1 MFQIQKYNTNDH
13 SERTL
18 LASVLS
24 VEEANAFIA
33 SQPLLES
40 PYASAV
46 VPVDHAWYFKETSV
60 ESIAKRETVS
70 PKYVPD
76 GQQTE
81 PMLLENEPV
90 SFAQIMQ
97 HELKMSQAA
106 RIAEHEL
113 QLRQQVVMQRL
124 LSGEAS

>member
-1 MFQIQKYNTNDH
+1 MFQIQKYNTNNH

-18 LASVLS
+18 LATVQS

-33 SQPLLES
+33 SCPQLES

-46 VPVDHAWYFKETSV
+46 VPEDHAWYLKETIV
-60 ESIAKRETVS
+60 EPIAERETVS
-70 PKYVPD
+70 TKYVPD
-76 GQQTE
+76 GKQTE
-81 PMLLENEPV
+81 PMLLEGEPV

-97 HELKMSQAA
+97 HELKMSQEA

-113 QLRQQVVMQRL
+113 QLRQQAVMQRL